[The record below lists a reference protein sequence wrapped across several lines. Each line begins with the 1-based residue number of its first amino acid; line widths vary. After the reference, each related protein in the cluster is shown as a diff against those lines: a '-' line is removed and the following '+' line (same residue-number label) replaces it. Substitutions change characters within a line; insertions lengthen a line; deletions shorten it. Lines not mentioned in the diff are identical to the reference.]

1 LNRRIPIHRA
11 GPPPRVRRQERQP
24 EREQDRRDQDPVA
37 EREVGT
43 RVRLEHADREE
54 PEERPLRG
62 SEHERRAHAREAAA
76 EVVVAEGVF
85 ELGVVERVSRVV
97 GDLLTHD
104 AERGPDNL
112 SSIEVSPS
120 LQGQRFVDALV
131 ELKETQAAIA
141 VAVVGTDGSVDINP
155 AAERA
160 LARGERLL
168 AIMRER

>member
-1 LNRRIPIHRA
+1 
-11 GPPPRVRRQERQP
+11 
-24 EREQDRRDQDPVA
+24 
-37 EREVGT
+37 
-43 RVRLEHADREE
+43 
-54 PEERPLRG
+54 
-62 SEHERRAHAREAAA
+62 
-76 EVVVAEGVF
+76 VF